1 MRALSYHKLILM
13 TLNALRSFVTQNLR
27 ACRICAVAKSNIQ
40 SSLSKKK
47 KAGRPKVKD
56 VADTPKHPDHRLV
69 VCSKCFSRIGKGY
82 SHDCT
87 RRGKVANVESLLSKT
102 PTTSER
108 VASRIVHNSE
118 NAESKTLGPNPLP
131 VGKNKMKKRLFTV
144 DDMSMIQRDLSLSNK
159 KLKILTEELRSS
171 SGSRNLIE

>member
-1 MRALSYHKLILM
+1 MDATCFWKREELMRALFYHKLILM

-27 ACRICAVAKSNIQ
+27 VLVECAVAKSNIQ

-56 VADTPKHPDHRLV
+56 VDTPEHPDRLV

-87 RRGKVANVESLLSKT
+87 RRGRTHK
-102 PTTSER
+102 
-108 VASRIVHNSE
+108 
-118 NAESKTLGPNPLP
+118 
-131 VGKNKMKKRLFTV
+131 
-144 DDMSMIQRDLSLSNK
+144 
-159 KLKILTEELRSS
+159 
-171 SGSRNLIE
+171 